1 MNPRQRNAYARDVIL
16 LYSAYVTIGAA
27 MADFEE
33 ILAKIP
39 VEMDGKELGKVSV
52 VVTRPKKFHLA
63 LALAHGAGGN
73 LHSPPLKDITRGLAE
88 QDIAIARF
96 NFLYSENKKRAPDRQ
111 PQLLACWRSVADWLK
126 QELGTASLFLGGKS
140 MGGRM
145 ASYLAAEGYACAG
158 LVFLGYPL
166 HPPGK
171 TDRLRKAHL
180 PGISVPMLFIAGT
193 RDSFA
198 KLDLLRAGIEEIGRL
213 ASLHVVED
221 GDHSFKVPKRA
232 GRSESQITAEILD
245 VAARWLESVTA
256 R

>member
-1 MNPRQRNAYARDVIL
+1 
-16 LYSAYVTIGAA
+16 

-33 ILAKIP
+33 SLTKVP

-52 VVTRPKKFHLA
+52 VVARPKEFRFA

-88 QDIAIARF
+88 QGIAAARF

-111 PQLLACWRSVADWLK
+111 PQLLASWRSVADWLK
-126 QELGTASLFLGGKS
+126 QELATTSLFLGGKS

-145 ASYLAAEGYACAG
+145 ASYLATEGYPCAG

-171 TDRLRKAHL
+171 TDCLRKAHL

-193 RDSFA
+193 RDPFSKF
-198 KLDLLRAGIEEIGRL
+198 DLLEATLEEIGEL
-213 ASLHVVED
+213 ASLHVIED
-221 GDHSFKVPKRA
+221 GDHSFKVPKRT
-232 GRSESQITAEILD
+232 GRSATEITAEILD
-245 VAARWLESVTA
+245 VTARWLKSVTV

>member
-1 MNPRQRNAYARDVIL
+1 
-16 LYSAYVTIGAA
+16 
-27 MADFEE
+27 
-33 ILAKIP
+33 
-39 VEMDGKELGKVSV
+39 
-52 VVTRPKKFHLA
+52 
-63 LALAHGAGGN
+63 
-73 LHSPPLKDITRGLAE
+73 LHSPPLKNITRGLAE
-88 QDIAIARF
+88 QAIATARF
-96 NFLYSENKKRAPDRQ
+96 NFLYSESKKRAPDRQ

-126 QELGTASLFLGGKS
+126 QDLGTASLFLGGKS

-145 ASYLAAEGYACAG
+145 ASYLAAEGYPCAG

-198 KLDLLRAGIEEIGRL
+198 KLDLLREAIEEISRL
-213 ASLHVVED
+213 ASLHVIED

-232 GRSESQITAEILD
+232 GRSQSQITAEILD
-245 VAARWLESVTA
+245 VTVRWLKSVTA
-256 R
+256 K